1 MKYKTII
8 SACIFTFSILYSSA
22 LLANPSIYLN
32 AMDLMT
38 HGMKNNK
45 LHIKVSVELP
55 INHSMDFG
63 MSGAYAQAT
72 EESKKDLNSLG
83 LYIDYKFHEKEGNA
97 IKSES
102 WFIRNYIGIVNTN
115 EDTSMNYISNTSMH
129 ASAATNSNAPNNLA
143 KDGHGRSWFWG
154 DDNRRIDTGYA
165 NTVRRP
171 DNSTNTLV
179 AHDVISCPS
188 ATCSSLSSLSI
199 VDSRYIPE
207 YGVYIGKKY
216 VLNNNLS
223 VKLGIGVSTALKI
236 AKGSYLRIGRSDFII
251 DSFLNVG
258 YSF

>member
-1 MKYKTII
+1 
-8 SACIFTFSILYSSA
+8 
-22 LLANPSIYLN
+22 
-32 AMDLMT
+32 
-38 HGMKNNK
+38 
-45 LHIKVSVELP
+45 
-55 INHSMDFG
+55 
-63 MSGAYAQAT
+63 
-72 EESKKDLNSLG
+72 
-83 LYIDYKFHEKEGNA
+83 
-97 IKSES
+97 
-102 WFIRNYIGIVNTN
+102 
-115 EDTSMNYISNTSMH
+115 MH

-143 KDGHGRSWFWG
+143 KGGHGESWG
-154 DDNRRIDTGYA
+154 DDNRYIDIGYA

-188 ATCSSLSSLSI
+188 ATCSSSSLSSLSI